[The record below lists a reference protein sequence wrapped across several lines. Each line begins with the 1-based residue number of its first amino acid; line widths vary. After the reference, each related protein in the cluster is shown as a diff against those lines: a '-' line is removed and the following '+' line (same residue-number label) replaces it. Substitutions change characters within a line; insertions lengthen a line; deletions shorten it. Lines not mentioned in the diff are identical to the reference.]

1 MPDMPKVLVVD
12 DSLSVRKVVE
22 RALVAQGLAVLSAAS
37 AGEAEERIEREAP
50 DLVVCDVILPDR
62 DGFEVCRFVK
72 SHPRAQHTPVL
83 LMSGVVNPR
92 TMEQAALARSDDL
105 LRKPFA
111 ADELVSKTRNLLGL
125 AMPRPVPPS
134 APPPVVPVSLPAPL
148 APREAPSGRT
158 PERTPAPAAAPA
170 SITACLAQLVA
181 TPGVGQAL
189 LVDREGF
196 LIASAADAPEGD
208 VVGALASCLR
218 ELFDGLPQDLGQ
230 GRLRRVILENE
241 RGIVVFQAVTRSVV
255 LVVIL
260 GDPTALGKVRYD
272 VKRVLPALI
281 QAL

>member
-1 MPDMPKVLVVD
+1 MPKVLVVD

-22 RALVAQGLAVLSAAS
+22 RALEAQGLAVLSAAS

-83 LMSGVVNPR
+83 MMSGVVNPR

-111 ADELVSKTRNLLGL
+111 ADELVSKTRSLLGL
-125 AMPRPVPPS
+125 AAPGPVPPVPPPLAGPVS
-134 APPPVVPVSLPAPL
+134 GPPPVG
-148 APREAPSGRT
+148 E
-158 PERTPAPAAAPA
+158 AAPA
-170 SITACLAQLVA
+170 RAVAPEPPASPARPASMPACLAQLVA
-181 TPGVGQAL
+181 TPGVQQAL

-196 LIASAADAPEGD
+196 LIGSAADAPEGD

-241 RGIVVFQAVTRSVV
+241 RGIVVFQSVTRSVV

-260 GDPTALGKVRYD
+260 TDPTALGKVRYD